1 MQKLDSCPP
10 GTLSRNASAP
20 SRAVA
25 SLSIAVETFDS
36 TPRSS
41 NPLIRRSSDEEAVL
55 MLEQLMRGA
64 PSFEDLQDRMA
75 STMRWA
81 EGRQIS
87 TSLLEQL
94 GQQFRR
100 VLSDYF
106 EEHQPRTSRSFRD
119 ILADVQVIAQGSK
132 VTFELPVEVRQW
144 LAPRSMI
151 SF

>member
-1 MQKLDSCPP
+1 
-10 GTLSRNASAP
+10 
-20 SRAVA
+20 
-25 SLSIAVETFDS
+25 
-36 TPRSS
+36 
-41 NPLIRRSSDEEAVL
+41 

-119 ILADVQVIAQGSK
+119 ILADVRVIAQGSK